1 MKLTE
6 EIMQSLHELSSA
18 IAPQPACAFT
28 ASDGAHSC
36 GGCSGDCMGGGFAD

>member
-6 EIMQSLHELSSA
+6 EVMQSLHKLSSE
-18 IAPQPACAFT
+18 IAPQPACAFA

-36 GGCSGDCMGGGFAD
+36 GGCSGDCKGGGFAD